1 MSKKTPGT
9 LDLFSAIQHADP
21 LPGQWPDPRRFP
33 LNQDGSHVEDLVLR
47 DLKTSRSPL
56 IITGFSALDRLI
68 DFVADAQQCDK
79 IRLVFGSE
87 PFDSRREEFSLDDCD
102 LPQEIQDY
110 WLDRCISILLS
121 AKLLLCIE
129 RLKAGTVQARYVAR
143 SPWRMHAKIYVGDE
157 AATLGSSNF
166 TEPGLKKQLEANVRF
181 QKAARSNEEQTR
193 YEETVQ
199 IAEEFWKL
207 GTDYNQQLI
216 ALLEQLL
223 RLVPWE
229 EALARAATELLDGDW
244 AKRFLRG
251 GYLPGDADLWPSQR
265 QGIAQALYILNE
277 RGSVLVADA
286 TGSGKTRAGIHLIGA
301 KIHEIIASNRLR
313 QGKALLICP
322 PSVVPN
328 WQAESAQA
336 SVQVDIFSHG
346 ALSQSRSSGHDN
358 ILNNLRRAQL
368 LCVDEG
374 HNFLNTGSNRTQ
386 HLLRN
391 MADHVMLFT
400 ATPINRSAQDLLRI
414 ADMLGAD
421 NLEESTI
428 KAFEKML
435 GVRSLSR
442 TLEEDE
448 IALLRK
454 EIAKFT
460 LRRTKRMLNDLI
472 KKDPDAYR
480 DAKGRPCRFP
490 KHEAKIYSLNEPKQ
504 DRNAAIKIQAL
515 ADGLKGVIFFR
526 KEIALPALFRQRNI
540 SEQQFLDGRLK
551 GASKLSKYLVMRSLR
566 SSKAALLEHIAGT
579 DEAVKRYG
587 LTEFSR
593 NTASGNMLLRL
604 EKISGKIPKNCLNI
618 KLPAWLS
625 DKQAHRQACLE
636 DAAIYQRIREILAT
650 VSDTREQ
657 GKAAHVLR
665 QANKFTHVLAFDSRP
680 ITLAV
685 IRKRLLELDQG
696 LHILV
701 ATGDTGSDKDSLLG
715 LFNPASDNPGNAI
728 GLCSDSV
735 AEGVNLQRAQVV
747 VHLDMPSVVRIAE
760 QRVGRVDRLDSPYK
774 TIHAWW
780 PEDAEEFALHSDERF
795 IERYETVDNLLG
807 SNMPLPLEV
816 AQKSRSG
823 IFTAH
828 DAITDFEANAGSW
841 DGIDDA
847 FSPVR
852 KLVDGDDPLV
862 PAKVYASYA
871 AVKARVISRV
881 SLVAAKKPWA
891 FFCTMDSSGVPK
903 WILLKDSNSP
913 PQTDLLGICI
923 TLRSYLRPEVENLK
937 TISPATERILDMFI
951 KKLMFAERQLL
962 SQRKQRAL
970 EEMEKVLD
978 KFILS
983 AGARRDQRTVTVLE
997 GLLGLLRD
1005 PDPNHQP
1012 NWEEVAA
1019 RWLDL
1024 IRPIWYE
1031 RLQYTGRKKPLLLKD
1046 IRRTLVAAEESLL
1059 PKIIAEFS
1067 KTFPL
1072 QKRPDERI
1080 IACIIGVG

>member
-1 MSKKTPGT
+1 MSRKTPGT
-9 LDLFSAIQHADP
+9 PDLFSALQHADP
-21 LPGQWPDPRRFP
+21 LPGLWPDPRRFP

-56 IITGFSALDRLI
+56 IITGFAALDRLI
-68 DFVADAQQCDK
+68 DFIASAQQCEQ
-79 IRLVFGSE
+79 IRLVIGSE
-87 PFDSRREEFSLDDCD
+87 PFDSRREEFSLEDFD
-102 LPQEIQDY
+102 LPQEIQNY
-110 WLDRCISILLS
+110 WLERGISILLS

-166 TEPGLKKQLEANVRF
+166 TEPGLKRQLEANVRF
-181 QKAARSNEEQTR
+181 QKAAKTNEEQTR

-207 GTDYNQQLI
+207 GKDYNKQLI
-216 ALLEQLL
+216 ALLERLL

-229 EALARAATELLDGDW
+229 EAIARAATELLDGDW

-251 GYLPGDADLWPSQR
+251 GYLPGDADLWPSQQ
-265 QGIAQALYILNE
+265 QGIAQALYILKE

-301 KIHEIIASNRLR
+301 KMHEIISSNRLR

-322 PSVVPN
+322 PSVIPN
-328 WQAESAQA
+328 WQLESAQA

-435 GVRSLSR
+435 GVRYLTR

-472 KKDPDAYR
+472 QKNPDSYR
-480 DAKGRPCRFP
+480 DAKGRLCRFP
-490 KHEAKIYSLNEPKQ
+490 KHEAKIYSLNEPMQ
-504 DRNAAIKIQAL
+504 DRNAATKIQAL

-526 KEIALPALFRQRNI
+526 KEIVIPTSFRRRNI

-579 DEAVKRYG
+579 AEAVKRYD

-593 NTASGNMLLRL
+593 STASGNMLQRL
-604 EKISGKIPKNCLNI
+604 EKIAGRIPKNGLGI
-618 KLPAWLS
+618 SLPVWLS
-625 DKQAHRQACLE
+625 EREAHHKACSE
-636 DAAIYQRIREILAT
+636 DAAAYRHILELLET
-650 VSDTREQ
+650 VSETREQ
-657 GKAAHVLR
+657 GKASHLLR
-665 QANKFTHVLAFDSRP
+665 QANKFTHILAFDSRP

-685 IRKRLLELDQG
+685 IRKRLREQSPG
-696 LHILV
+696 LNILV
-701 ATGDTGSDKDSLLG
+701 ATGDTASEKDSLLRQ
-715 LFNPASDNPGNAI
+715 FNPNSENPDDAI

-735 AEGVNLQRAQVV
+735 AEGVNLQKAQVV

-780 PEDAEEFALHSDERF
+780 PEDADEFALHSDERF

-807 SNMPLPLEV
+807 SNMPLPVEV
-816 AQKSRSG
+816 ARKSRSK
-823 IFTAH
+823 IFTVH
-828 DAITDFEANAGSW
+828 DAIEDFETNAGTW

-852 KLVDGDDPLV
+852 KLVEGHDPLV
-862 PAKVYASYA
+862 PAKIYDSYA

-881 SLVAAKKPWA
+881 SLVTANKPWA
-891 FFCTMDSSGVPK
+891 FFCTLDSSGVPK
-903 WILLKDSNSP
+903 WILLKDKVSQP
-913 PQTDLLGICI
+913 ETDLRGICKI
-923 TLRSYLRPEVENLK
+923 LRRYLGPEVKNLNAF
-937 TISPATERILDMFI
+937 SPATERILDMFI
-951 KKLMFAERQLL
+951 EKLMFAERQLL

-978 KFILS
+978 KFIHS
-983 AGARRDQRTVTVLE
+983 AGARKDQRVVTVLG

-1031 RLQYTGRKKPLLLKD
+1031 RLQDKGRKKPLLLKD
-1046 IRRTLVAAEESLL
+1046 IRRTLVAAEESLV
-1059 PKIIAEFS
+1059 PKIIAEFT

-1080 IACIIGVG
+1080 VACIIGVG